1 MSEDS
6 PQPTDFEGLGYR
18 FGIVAARFNQS
29 LVDDLLERCLRTLDA
44 AGVREEDIE
53 TVRVPGAHE
62 IPYAA
67 AMMAKGWEFDAVIT
81 LGVVIA
87 GDTHHHEMIASATS
101 NALQRVGLDW
111 EIPVINGIITVNSR
125 AQAEDRCSGAMNRG
139 REFALAALE
148 MAELKRRLIQRLDD
162 LEAAQ
167 RESDILPFEDN
178 DDFAPDEEE
187 PWKF

>member
-6 PQPTDFEGLGYR
+6 PQPTEFEGHGYR
-18 FGIVAARFNQS
+18 FGIVAARFNQG

-53 TVRVPGAHE
+53 TVRVPGSHE

-67 AMMAKGWEFDAVIT
+67 AMMAKGWEFDAVIA

-87 GDTHHHEMIASATS
+87 GDTHHHDMIASATS
-101 NALQRVGLDW
+101 TALLRVGLDW
-111 EIPVINGIITVNSR
+111 EIPVINGIITTNNR
-125 AQAEDRCSGAMNRG
+125 TQAEERCAGELNRG
-139 REFALAALE
+139 KEFALAALE

-167 RESDILPFEDN
+167 REVDILPFDEP
-178 DDFAPDEEE
+178 DDFADDEEE